1 MTKDP
6 SISNNLER
14 NSSSGVRIL
23 VLGSVVAVV
32 PLRSEVVPKK
42 VENGSRNGVLVE
54 VVVGIKAVAVE
65 GLPLLLLSLVDEPA
79 V

>member
-65 GLPLLLLSLVDEPA
+65 WLPLLLLSLVDEPA

>member
-32 PLRSEVVPKK
+32 PLQSEVVPKK
-42 VENGSRNGVLVE
+42 EENGSRNGVLVE
-54 VVVGIKAVAVE
+54 VVVGIKAVALI
-65 GLPLLLLSLVDEPA
+65 GKLSL
-79 V
+79 